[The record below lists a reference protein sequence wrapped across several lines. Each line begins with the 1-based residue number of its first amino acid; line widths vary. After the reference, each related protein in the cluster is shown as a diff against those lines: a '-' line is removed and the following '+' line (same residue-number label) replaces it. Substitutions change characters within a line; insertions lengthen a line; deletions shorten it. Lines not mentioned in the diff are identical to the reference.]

1 MDRFNTIREDV
12 RVGKNKNL
20 KWCPRPDCGKAV
32 PKPGIF
38 SNKATCE
45 CGTVMCFKCGGEWH
59 PGRCQYEGTT
69 AFYIWQST
77 NPNVAKCPHCRVV
90 THKEGGCN
98 HMTCGRCANHWCW
111 VCRARLDSKNY
122 WNHWDSLFGC
132 LGMKDSMG
140 SYLVVLLM
148 QIGILGF
155 LPIIVYFVVLL
166 KLMKKGLYKLYIDCA
181 TIA

>member
-1 MDRFNTIREDV
+1 MDKFNTIREDV

-20 KWCPRPDCGKAV
+20 KWCPSPDCGKVV

-45 CGTVMCFKCGGEWH
+45 CGTVMCFKCGGGWH
-59 PGRCQYEGTT
+59 PGKCQYEGAA

-90 THKEGGCN
+90 TLKEAGCN
-98 HMTCGRCANHWCW
+98 HMTCRRCENHWCW
-111 VCRARLDSKNY
+111 VCRARLDSKTY
-122 WNHWDSLFGC
+122 FYHWKSLFGC
-132 LGMKDSMG
+132 FGMKDSMG
-140 SYLVVLLM
+140 SYLVLLLM
-148 QIGILGF
+148 QIVILVF
-155 LPIIVYFVVLL
+155 LPIIVYFVMLK
-166 KLMKKGLYKLYIDCA
+166 KLMLKGLYKLYIECA